1 MSPIGPLL
9 AMPRTGATTFE
20 MGVLPFLPKLSQGAL
35 SGVSWLFSAI
45 FFGLT
50 IFFSIKPSKILDRL
64 GKYLTPTI
72 LIILAIII
80 LKGIFFPFGAI
91 DENVILNQ
99 AFSKGFLEGYQT
111 MDTLAGIIFGAVMID
126 LIRNK
131 GYQGSEHTSVLF
143 KSSMVAALGLALVY
157 AGLIF
162 LGAKT
167 SSMYPAEIARTE
179 LLGNLAILTMGA
191 SAKYLLGLLVAFACL
206 TTSIGLSATVGNFF
220 SKHTSAKYEH
230 IVIATCVFS
239 MIVANFGVDKI
250 VKLSIPILVFV
261 FPISITL
268 IVLNVFS
275 DILKVRG
282 AYIGG
287 VLGAGLISMVEALG
301 VMEIKPEF
309 LGNIYNKMPFSSAGY
324 AWIVP
329 AILGTI
335 IFSFLIKS
343 PVNENEL
350 GE

>member
-1 MSPIGPLL
+1 
-9 AMPRTGATTFE
+9 
-20 MGVLPFLPKLSQGAL
+20 
-35 SGVSWLFSAI
+35 
-45 FFGLT
+45 
-50 IFFSIKPSKILDRL
+50 
-64 GKYLTPTI
+64 
-72 LIILAIII
+72 
-80 LKGIFFPFGAI
+80 
-91 DENVILNQ
+91 
-99 AFSKGFLEGYQT
+99 
-111 MDTLAGIIFGAVMID
+111 
-126 LIRNK
+126 
-131 GYQGSEHTSVLF
+131 
-143 KSSMVAALGLALVY
+143 
-157 AGLIF
+157 
-162 LGAKT
+162 
-167 SSMYPAEIARTE
+167 MYPAEIARTE